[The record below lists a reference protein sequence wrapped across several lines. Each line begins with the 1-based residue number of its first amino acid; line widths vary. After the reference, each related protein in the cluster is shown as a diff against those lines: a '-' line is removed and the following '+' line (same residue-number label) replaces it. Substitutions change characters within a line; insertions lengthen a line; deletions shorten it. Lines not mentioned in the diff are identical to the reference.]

1 MTSPQA
7 TNDTTYVR
15 FVATSSAASGV
26 VFGAAAGSLAVL
38 VQSSLPLVF
47 LGAYLAVRLFAVAR
61 SLPRLVRLWRWWSM
75 PLAAVVSAT
84 LASFVSQAAAPVV
97 LGASVAGFIVWIV
110 AYAIFDVRF
119 DPRGE
124 HGAGWL

>member
-7 TNDTTYVR
+7 TVGSTYGR
-15 FVATSSAASGV
+15 FVAVSSGASGLV
-26 VFGAAAGSLAVL
+26 LGAAAGSFGVL
-38 VQSSLPLVF
+38 VESPWPLVF
-47 LGAYLAVRLFAVAR
+47 LVAYLAFRLVVVAR
-61 SLPRLVRLWRWWSM
+61 SLPHLMRLRRWWSM
-75 PLAAVVSAT
+75 PLAALASAT
-84 LASFVSQAAAPVV
+84 LASFVPPPIAPFV
-97 LGASVAGFIVWIV
+97 LGASVAGFIAWIV